1 MTAAQSGERSY
12 EQRCAQ
18 AVNALHSISYFT
30 PDLGVELERFGV
42 TDPLSVYMAC
52 RSAPLGA
59 VDAPVVTAVFHG
71 FAPAFVAERVPAVW
85 DSVSPKQAILAR
97 QKAIGTALERLL
109 GSEVIR
115 SEQMAEAAKLA
126 TAAAWGASFPGR
138 PLYAANAA
146 LDQPDEPHI
155 ALWHAAT
162 MLREHRGD
170 GHAIV
175 LGHLELIGAEA
186 LVLDCASELGM
197 PKEVVMPQRG
207 WSEQDWSA
215 AQERL
220 VDRELID
227 GAGTLTA
234 RGVALREEMERETC
248 RLDRAPYTA
257 LSETDVEK
265 LALYVR
271 GLVTTA
277 ADSGAFMPQLRE
289 FFAPAAEAWN
299 RL

>member
-1 MTAAQSGERSY
+1 MTAGQSGERSY

-59 VDAPVVTAVFHG
+59 VNAPVVTAVFHG

-85 DSVSPKQAILAR
+85 ESVTPKQAILAR

-109 GSEVIR
+109 GSEAVR

-146 LDQPDEPHI
+146 LEQPDEPHV

-170 GHAIV
+170 GHALV
-175 LGHLELIGAEA
+175 LGNLELIGVEA

-220 VDRELID
+220 VDRGLID

-257 LSETDVEK
+257 LSNADVEK

-271 GLVTTA
+271 ELVSTA
-277 ADSGAFMPQLRE
+277 AGSGAFMPQLRE